1 MSRSRLA
8 SLTLCFCLQPLA
20 AQTQDLCLGTW
31 NLEFLGAAGDFRN
44 HLPPRTDV
52 DFQKLG
58 AKVRELGV
66 AVLAVQEIC
75 GAAPLQKVATAA
87 GPTWR
92 ILLGTSGSWDD
103 GVTSQQIGFLYDDA
117 RVELLQAEEL
127 LQLPQKVDGVPIF
140 HRIPVTACFRD
151 RRTGFDFRAV
161 TVHLKA
167 GQKPA
172 DEQKRRLEASHLAEW
187 LQSVLAEP
195 NQDQDLILLGDFN
208 STYGAEPQRVFER
221 GGGLQYVIPEIPV
234 PTIQHFP
241 EPIDQIVLSAG
252 FTEIPRTSF
261 RVHHDLGGLSK
272 EQWRQ
277 TYSDHFPVTV
287 TVQADRDTDPDAGF
301 RPAAPERRLPVALRP
316 EAPAAQ
322 AGGAARALGEARW
335 PPALGTQVRVYP
347 VDPEAMLL
355 DGELA
360 APLPQ
365 GPGGWVVVRTTKGLI
380 GLPLDQVRRLD
391 VR

>member
-1 MSRSRLA
+1 MSRRLVA
-8 SLTLCFCLQPLA
+8 SLTLSFCLLPLA
-20 AQTQDLCLGTW
+20 AQTQDLRLGTW

-44 HLPPRTDV
+44 HLPPRTDA

-75 GAAPLQKVATAA
+75 GEAPLQKVATAA

-208 STYGAEPQRVFER
+208 STYGTEPQRVFER
-221 GGGLQYVIPEIPV
+221 GGGLQYVIPETPV

-252 FTEIPRTSF
+252 FTEIPRPSF

-287 TVQADRDTDPDAGF
+287 AVQADRDTDPDAVF

-316 EAPAAQ
+316 ATNPAQTAGQGRAKVAPN
-322 AGGAARALGEARW
+322 W
-335 PPALGTQVRVYP
+335 PPAIGTTVRVFP
-347 VDPEAMLL
+347 VATSALMLE
-355 DGELA
+355 GELA
-360 APLPQ
+360 AALPQ
-365 GPGGWVVVRTTKGLI
+365 GPGGWVVVRTAAGLT
-380 GLPLDQVRRLD
+380 GMPLDQVRCVE